1 MCVCGM
7 KMVWKNADSNQFTS
21 RFCEKWQMCIATN
34 DSKTHIQSIGRV
46 TNQEAFGV
54 RSAYISVPLLND
66 IHFHDSQ

>member
-1 MCVCGM
+1 M
-7 KMVWKNADSNQFTS
+7 KIGWKNADSN
-21 RFCEKWQMCIATN
+21 RFYESVFESEIKWQMCIATN

-54 RSAYISVPLLND
+54 RSAYILVPLLND